1 MDWLDRMN
9 RAMDYMETHLADE
22 ISYEEIARK
31 ACCSSYHFQRMFPFI
46 TGVPLSEYIRRR
58 RLTLAAFD
66 LQTADC
72 KVIDVAL
79 KYGYESPESFT
90 RAFKSLHRDQPD
102 GGTPRRGVPESL
114 SPHGLSTIDQR
125 RYRDE
130 ISHRNQGSL
139 RRIRDLRGNQHRPD
153 KAFEEV
159 PRFCRQCDADGSVD
173 GMNAILGRFH
183 DTSLHAALFDYTDT
197 AFKYMICYNKPEG
210 LDVPPRFTVLPVPA
224 STWAVFPEPDS
235 GRCGAVEPDL
245 DGVVPDFRVRAGSR
259 GRNSR
264 CITVWPGIPW
274 AKFGS
279 PSAAG
284 SLTPTEN
291 DRFTTIHPRAPGP
304 GNFKSICF

>member
-66 LQTADC
+66 LQTAGC

-90 RAFKSLHRDQPD
+90 RAFKSLHGISPAAARRV
-102 GGTPRRGVPESL
+102 GASLKAYPRMAFQL
-114 SPHGLSTIDQR
+114 SIKGDIEMK
-125 RYRDE
+125 YRIETREAFDVFGIYGE
-130 ISHRNQGSL
+130 ISTDR
-139 RRIRDLRGNQHRPD
+139 D

-210 LDVPPRFTVLPVPA
+210 LDIPPKFTVLPVPA

-235 GRCGAVEPDL
+235 GKMQALWNRIWTEW
-245 DGVVPDFRVRAGSR
+245 F
-259 GRNSR
+259 
-264 CITVWPGIPW
+264 
-274 AKFGS
+274 
-279 PSAAG
+279 
-284 SLTPTEN
+284 PTSEYEQ
-291 DRFTTIHPRAPGP
+291 APGP
-304 GNFKSICF
+304 QFEMDYGMAGHSMGEIWIPVGRREPDAD